1 MDYKKLKDFLAVV
14 KRANLRGDHKVTLP
28 MKEAIDIQND
38 IALLLLELKKRNTN
52 VETTLDGGGFNEE

>member
-1 MDYKKLKDFLAVV
+1 MDYKSLKDFLAAI

-28 MKEAIDIQND
+28 MNEAVDIQND

-52 VETTLDGGGFNEE
+52 VETTLDGGGFNQE

>member
-1 MDYKKLKDFLAVV
+1 MDYKSLKNLLATI

-38 IALLLLELKKRNTN
+38 LALLLLELSKYCSLYTSIIDWIR
-52 VETTLDGGGFNEE
+52 